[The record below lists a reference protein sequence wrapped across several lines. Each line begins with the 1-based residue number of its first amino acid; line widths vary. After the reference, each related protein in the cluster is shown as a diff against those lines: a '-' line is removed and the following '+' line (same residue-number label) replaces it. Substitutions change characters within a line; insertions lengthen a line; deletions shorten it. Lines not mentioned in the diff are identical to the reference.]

1 MTSMTM
7 VETAGHAAG
16 LVEAMRYPPRGIR
29 GVAHVLARAAHWGQR
44 TDYLDRADDELC
56 LLVQVETLQGLENLE
71 AIAATEGVDGVFIGP
86 ADLSASMGHPG
97 DPGHPEVRTAIHHA
111 FTRLRAVGKVA
122 GIVTVDEDE
131 ARGYLD
137 VGCGFVGV
145 GVDTLLLMKAM
156 KGLAERFRGS

>member
-1 MTSMTM
+1 M
-7 VETAGHAAG
+7 
-16 LVEAMRYPPRGIR
+16 
-29 GVAHVLARAAHWGQR
+29 ARAAHWGQR

-86 ADLSASMGHPG
+86 ADLSASMGHLG

-156 KGLAERFRGS
+156 KGLAERFWGS